1 MKRII
6 LIGLIISSVLLS
18 ACSFI
23 GEVNNSLDYVTTATE
38 HIENLNAFAEEAPQL
53 ISDAAT
59 NQEVRAELETELIRL
74 KADVEEFIQLS
85 DIPTVVEDVHQDF
98 VAKNELLLAEIDK
111 VLENGH
117 VALDKL
123 ENSQLFNTLT
133 EVTNLINRI
142 ESLGL

>member
-1 MKRII
+1 M
-6 LIGLIISSVLLS
+6 GLIISSMLLS

-23 GEVNNSLDYVTTATE
+23 GEVNNSLDYVTTATD
-38 HIENLNAFAEEAPQL
+38 HIEKLNTFAEEAPQL

-59 NQEVRAELETELIRL
+59 NQEVRAELEAELIRL